1 MHIYDI
7 AVVGAGPAGCMA
19 AIRAGQLGKNVILID
34 RNPSIAKKIFL
45 TGKGRCNI
53 TNTAPIDTFVEKFGK
68 EGLFLRPA
76 FLAFFNEDLINFFKS
91 KGLNLIPER
100 QGRVFPADY
109 KARSVVK
116 VLSECLTESKVE
128 VLHRTRLLNLEK
140 KEDFFELKLKSDS
153 GRGNLYAKK
162 AVLSTGGISYKA
174 TGSTGDGF
182 RIAKALKHSIAP
194 LRGCLVPLRTKET
207 WVRELQGLSL
217 KNVRVSFEYN
227 ERSPRSEK
235 DKAKNIT
242 SAVGE
247 MMFTH
252 FGVSG
257 PLILDLSGD
266 ITAVLKRQKEI
277 RLFLDLKP
285 GMDREKL
292 KNRLLS
298 EFKANGSVKL
308 KNIMKNLLPQRL
320 INVFLRPLGADPEKT
335 ASTVTREERHKI
347 IELLKSFPLTITGSL
362 SINRAMVTSGGVSTG
377 EIDPRTME
385 SRVIPGLYFAGEI
398 IDGAAPSGGYNLQQA
413 FSTGFLAGESAS
425 HA

>member
-1 MHIYDI
+1 
-7 AVVGAGPAGCMA
+7 
-19 AIRAGQLGKNVILID
+19 
-34 RNPSIAKKIFL
+34 
-45 TGKGRCNI
+45 
-53 TNTAPIDTFVEKFGK
+53 
-68 EGLFLRPA
+68 
-76 FLAFFNEDLINFFKS
+76 
-91 KGLNLIPER
+91 
-100 QGRVFPADY
+100 
-109 KARSVVK
+109 
-116 VLSECLTESKVE
+116 
-128 VLHRTRLLNLEK
+128 
-140 KEDFFELKLKSDS
+140 
-153 GRGNLYAKK
+153 
-162 AVLSTGGISYKA
+162 
-174 TGSTGDGF
+174 
-182 RIAKALKHSIAP
+182 AP